1 MILVT
6 TGTQKFPFN
15 RLLKAVDKEI
25 KAGVITEDVF
35 AQIDASDYQPENYK
49 YSPFLTADEMQNLRK
64 QSRLIITHAGTNSII
79 EGLKLGIPV
88 ITVPR
93 RKEFGEHV
101 DDHQMEITEEFEKEG
116 LVTAVY
122 DIDKLGDA
130 IREAMSKNPPVY
142 NGHGGQLL
150 QKIVDLCT
158 GKEKL

>member
-25 KAGVITEDVF
+25 ETGVITEAVF
-35 AQIDASDYQPENYK
+35 AQIGATDYHPKYYK
-49 YSPFLTADEMQNLRK
+49 YSKFLTSSEMQYLREK
-64 QSRLIITHAGTNSII
+64 SSLIITHAGTNSII

-93 RKEFGEHV
+93 KKEFGEHV

-130 IREAMSKNPPVY
+130 IREAISKKPPVY

-158 GKEKL
+158 GKEQL